1 MATFTVYCDCIN
13 YPSICLMQSLG
24 ELGNLS
30 LKWGLA
36 GNRQGEILA
45 PPSSVVGSH
54 GEWMW
59 LSNAPKIGA
68 HSHDM
73 LHICVQ
79 GQRERHGMWSS
90 SLATCPCLL
99 Q

>member
-45 PPSSVVGSH
+45 PH
-54 GEWMW
+54 LLW
-59 LSNAPKIGA
+59 LAHMESGCGCRMHPKLGPIRMTCSIFVCKDKGR
-68 HSHDM
+68 DM
-73 LHICVQ
+73 EC
-79 GQRERHGMWSS
+79 G
-90 SLATCPCLL
+90 PPP
-99 Q
+99 